1 MERKRGR
8 EGDGEAHRAER
19 REAREADLRDELLR
33 RRLAGDVAAD
43 ELAVEEVDLD
53 ERRPASA
60 GPRLTGS
67 EKPLEQEKKGGRTSI
82 PSVSKPVAAWA
93 TRPMIICT
101 MDEGQRRREEE
112 GEGERRTLASSM
124 RSPFSSNAIEPES
137 STCARRRGSWCQ

>member
-1 MERKRGR
+1 MERKRRR

-60 GPRLTGS
+60 GPRLTWS
-67 EKPLEQEKKGGRTSI
+67 EKPLGQGKREDTPRFRPCQSRWQPGRR
-82 PSVSKPVAAWA
+82 A
-93 TRPMIICT
+93 
-101 MDEGQRRREEE
+101 Q
-112 GEGERRTLASSM
+112 
-124 RSPFSSNAIEPES
+124 
-137 STCARRRGSWCQ
+137 